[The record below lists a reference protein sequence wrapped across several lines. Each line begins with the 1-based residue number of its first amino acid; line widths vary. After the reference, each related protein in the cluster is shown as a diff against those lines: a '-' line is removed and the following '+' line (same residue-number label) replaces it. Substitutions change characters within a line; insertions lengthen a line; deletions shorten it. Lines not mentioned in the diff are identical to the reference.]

1 MPRYNPAPGWPA
13 APVGWLPPRGWRPE
27 PGWAPAPDGWQLV
40 LPSDGDLVV
49 DAAAGRQREREL
61 RAWTATAAAR
71 YEVVSVAPSY
81 GRPDPVLAGSR
92 RPLSPLARAG
102 LVLAVLVSP
111 VGLAL
116 SLVALVRVDPALERG
131 RAWAVAGLVAAV
143 PLTLFWWGVIRA
155 AHGGT

>member
-1 MPRYNPAPGWPA
+1 MAGCA
-13 APVGWLPPRGWRPE
+13 AGWLPPRGWRPE

-40 LPSDGDLVV
+40 VPSDGDLVV
-49 DAAAGRQREREL
+49 DPAAGRQGKREL

-81 GRPDPVLAGSR
+81 GRPDPVRVGSR
-92 RPLSPLARAG
+92 RPLSPLGRAG

-111 VGLAL
+111 VGRVL
-116 SLVALVRVDPALERG
+116 SLVALARVDPARERG
-131 RAWAVAGLVAAV
+131 QAWAVGGLVVAV
-143 PLTLFWWGVIRA
+143 PLTLVWWGLLQP